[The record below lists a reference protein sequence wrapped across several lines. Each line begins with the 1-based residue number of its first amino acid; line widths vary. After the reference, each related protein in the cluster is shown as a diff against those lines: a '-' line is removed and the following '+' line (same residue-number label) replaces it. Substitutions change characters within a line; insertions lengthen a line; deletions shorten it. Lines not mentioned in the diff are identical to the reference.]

1 MITGGTRAGNNL
13 FHSFGDFNIGA
24 SDTAL
29 FQTGLVNP
37 LPDAS
42 VSNILAR
49 VTGGPSSFYGSL
61 DSATYYPSA
70 DLFLLNPA
78 GILFGPKAT
87 VNVGGMMTFTTADD
101 MRLQGLDGSNV
112 GIFSADTA
120 QTSILTSAPVAAF
133 GFIPGS
139 NPGRHRPS
147 KAGQTHRREWN
158 RRHTRRWRHQPDA
171 RFSGTPSGI
180 TAPGGPIRLTSI
192 AGPGEGV
199 VAADT
204 GVPAAGM
211 ALGTITLGQGTILST
226 AGDPR
231 REDGN
236 GGSSLNT
243 RRSVRRNRGPNS
255 HKSPDSSL
263 IGAGGSLSIDAN
275 DSLTMTNTTIDASS
289 QQAGGNG
296 GPVMLRTNG
305 SLSLTASFINTGAH
319 ETSAPGNGG
328 TVTIVGKDVTF
339 NNSAIFTDV
348 TVSSDVASTPTL
360 GQVRS
365 GSVTI
370 TAQDTV
376 TFSGSLSGDPGI
388 PVINA
393 TAVGA
398 LRDAGSV
405 TVTGKSVDLSNGSI
419 IANMDAGSI
428 PSPGNGG
435 AIKIHGDRG

>member
-49 VTGGPSSFYGSL
+49 VTGGTSSFYGSL

-101 MRLQGLDGSNV
+101 MRLQGLDGSDM

-139 NPGRHRPS
+139 NPAAIEFKGGKLTVAS
-147 KAGQTHRREWN
+147 GTGLTLVGGDIN
-158 RRHTRRWRHQPDA
+158 LIPDS
-171 RFSGTPSGI
+171 SGTPSSI
-180 TAPGGPIRLTSI
+180 KAPGKPILLTSV
-192 AGPGEGV
+192 AGEGV
-199 VAADT
+199 VAAGT
-204 GVPAAGM
+204 GIPAAGM
-211 ALGTITLGQGTILST
+211 TLGSITLGQGSILST
-226 AGDPR
+226 AGDSSSF
-231 REDGN
+231 EDGN
-236 GGSSLNT
+236 GGTVSI
-243 RRSVRRNRGPNS
+243 RGGQFVATEAQILT
-255 HKSPDSSL
+255 KAPDSSL

-296 GPVMLRTNG
+296 GPVMLRQ
-305 SLSLTASFINTGAH
+305 
-319 ETSAPGNGG
+319 
-328 TVTIVGKDVTF
+328 
-339 NNSAIFTDV
+339 TDH
-348 TVSSDVASTPTL
+348 
-360 GQVRS
+360 
-365 GSVTI
+365 
-370 TAQDTV
+370 
-376 TFSGSLSGDPGI
+376 F
-388 PVINA
+388 
-393 TAVGA
+393 
-398 LRDAGSV
+398 
-405 TVTGKSVDLSNGSI
+405 
-419 IANMDAGSI
+419 
-428 PSPGNGG
+428 
-435 AIKIHGDRG
+435 H